1 MPDLFKPGDRD
12 YVQKLNQ
19 LWQQVQ
25 TAGGPVNPVFST
37 FGGNWVIPDVRPGK
51 KMPQSYQSRA
61 AVIEFNTADNFDNP
75 PGMVSASFPFV
86 LTVAGWSADGAGGA
100 GLPVQLNFGDGLAYR
115 RGSSAATWTSWKR
128 VSSYDDRVAAFGNS
142 NAVGQNLSVSGDNAS
157 AGAGVAIL
165 NGGSTVVAM
174 GNKSGVVG
182 GPYDSTP
189 YIYGAAD
196 IESNVGLTLNRTLT
210 VQNIQESMRL
220 KSDGACVTFWNAANT
235 SRSAY
240 IQAMHK
246 NVFEIAADVGS
257 RMLLTTN
264 GVGQITISLGGDL
277 YPVADG
283 IKYNGLAANRWA
295 AMYSITGAIQTSN
308 ARKKTAVKPMT
319 EAMRAAAREM
329 LNCIGTYQWLDA
341 IKDKGADKARWH
353 VGFTVQQAIAILEK
367 HKIDP
372 FSLAFICHD
381 EWPAEYESR
390 QINVGEKVTKHHDV
404 QRQKVI
410 EHEQLQDVIEIVDG
424 KPVLVSKPVK
434 TKEPV
439 FVDMP
444 VTRPDGSPVM
454 LDVDS
459 PMTVR
464 MPVMETVAEPYE
476 ADADP
481 VYERALI
488 REAGEGYSFRYDQLA
503 LFILAGLKPS

>member
-25 TAGGPVNPVFST
+25 AAGGPLNPAFST
-37 FGGNWVIPDVRPGK
+37 FSGNWVIPDVRPGK

-86 LTVAGWSADGAGGA
+86 MTVAGWSADGAGGA

-115 RGSSAATWTSWKR
+115 RGSSAATWTPWKR
-128 VSSYDDRVAAFGNS
+128 VSSYDDRVAAFGSS

-157 AGAGVAIL
+157 AGAGVAVL

-196 IESNVGLTLNRTLT
+196 IESNVGLTINRTLT

-264 GVGQITISLGGDL
+264 GVGQITISLGGDF

-283 IKYNGLAANRWA
+283 IRYNGLAANRWA
-295 AMYSITGAIQTSN
+295 AMYSITGTIQTSD
-308 ARKKTAVKPMT
+308 ARKKTAVKQFT
-319 EAMRAAAREM
+319 AAMRAAAREIHES
-329 LNCIGTYQWLDA
+329 IGVYQWLDA
-341 IKDKGADKARWH
+341 VAEKGQDKARWH
-353 VGFTVQQAIAILEK
+353 VGLTVQRAISILEK
-367 HKIDP
+367 HGIDP
-372 FSLAFICHD
+372 FSLGFICHD
-381 EWPAEYESR
+381 VWSAEYEKR
-390 QINVGEKVTKHHDV
+390 QTNVGAKVIKHREVRKQKVTV
-404 QRQKVI
+404 
-410 EHEQLQDVIEIVDG
+410 HERDQEVIEIIND
-424 KPVLVSKPVK
+424 KPVLVVRPVV

-439 FVDMP
+439 FVDAP
-444 VTRPDGSPVM
+444 VSRPDGSPV
-454 LDVDS
+454 VDES
-459 PMTVR
+459 GQQMTVR
-464 MPVMETVAEPYE
+464 LPDMETVSEPYE

-481 VYERALI
+481 VYEDVLI
-488 REAGEGYSFRYDQLA
+488 REAGDGFSFRYDELT
-503 LFILAGLKPS
+503 LFILAGLAPI